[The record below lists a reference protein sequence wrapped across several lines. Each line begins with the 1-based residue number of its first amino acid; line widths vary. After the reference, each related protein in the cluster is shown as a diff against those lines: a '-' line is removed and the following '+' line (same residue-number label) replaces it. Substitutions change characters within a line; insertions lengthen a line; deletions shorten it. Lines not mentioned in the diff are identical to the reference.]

1 MAFTIN
7 KFRQQP
13 VWIALIIFI
22 ALCLWVASGMLKAQ
36 NENDSV
42 NPKSAK
48 IPLVKVTVEHVTADE
63 VTREISLYGRT
74 EPDRVATLR
83 SEIKGLVKGVHVQ
96 EGERVSQGQKI
107 ISIDKSDFVNRLQS
121 AQATLKQ
128 RQIELKGA
136 QSLQDKGYQSQTA
149 VAQAIANV
157 EKAKADTV
165 SLELAVL
172 KSQIVA
178 PFDGIINQR
187 FVEIGDFLKEGDN
200 IAILVDLDPLVIIAN
215 VTEINVQELKTQQ
228 QATGRMLSGDTLQ
241 GKIRYISSISEP
253 GTNTF
258 KIEVEVPNPDF
269 TQMAGMSTELALP
282 LEKTWAIR
290 ISPAVMALDEQGNL
304 GVKTVVDEHVK
315 FVPIDI
321 VKSDSQGVWL
331 SGMGRQADIIT
342 LGHGFVRDGDKVDV
356 VRVDK
361 VNNSSNDLSSN
372 ELPSNESSPNRPS
385 SKIIVSQA
393 NQ

>member
-7 KFRQQP
+7 KLRQQP
-13 VWIALIIFI
+13 AWIALIIFI
-22 ALCLWVASGMLKAQ
+22 ALCLWVASGMLKAEDDQ
-36 NENDSV
+36 ESAGR
-42 NPKSAK
+42 KSAE
-48 IPLVKVTVEHVTADE
+48 IPLVKVTVEHVNADE

-74 EPDRVATLR
+74 EPDRIATLR
-83 SEIKGLVKGVHVQ
+83 SEVKGLVKEVHVQ
-96 EGERVSQGQKI
+96 EGERVSKGQKI
-107 ISIDKSDFVNRLQS
+107 VSIEKSDLDSRLRS
-121 AQATLKQ
+121 AKATLKQ
-128 RQIELKGA
+128 REVELKGA
-136 QSLQDKGYQSQTA
+136 QSLKAQGYQSQTA
-149 VAQAIANV
+149 LAQATANL
-157 EKAKADTV
+157 EMAKADMV
-165 SLELAVL
+165 SYQLSVF
-172 KSQIVA
+172 KSQIIA

-187 FVEIGDFLKEGDN
+187 FVEVGDFLKDGDN
-200 IAILVDLDPLVIIAN
+200 IAILVDLDPLVITAN
-215 VTEINVQELKTQQ
+215 VTEVNVHGLKTQQ
-228 QATGRMLSGDTLQ
+228 QATGRMVSGDLLQ

-282 LEKTWAIR
+282 LETTWAMR

-331 SGMGRQADIIT
+331 SGMGQQADIIT
-342 LGHGFVRDGDKVDV
+342 LGHGFVRDGDKVEV
-356 VRVDK
+356 VRTDESGDTS
-361 VNNSSNDLSSN
+361 NSLSS
-372 ELPSNESSPNRPS
+372 
-385 SKIIVSQA
+385 KA